1 MSGRKDVLEMSENS
15 VRGRICIRGPPLS
28 PTMRAASASNG
39 RGLSGTLREMMALF
53 LLLVILARTRGDE
66 GRAGGDGSRTP
77 SHCSL
82 CLSPFW
88 PSSLLFSSLSLCS
101 DSLSR
106 IKARQ
111 KVATTWMLP
120 PPPTKLFRQPARPL
134 LADSSPPSLS
144 MPCVTSSPHS

>member
-1 MSGRKDVLEMSENS
+1 MSEIS
-15 VRGRICIRGPPLS
+15 GRGRICIHGPPLS
-28 PTMRAASASNG
+28 PTRTASASNG

-88 PSSLLFSSLSLCS
+88 PSSLLFSSLSLFRFTLPDKS
-101 DSLSR
+101 QTKSGDDDKEAAAASR
-106 IKARQ
+106 
-111 KVATTWMLP
+111 P
-120 PPPTKLFRQPARPL
+120 PKLTFSPTNARPL
-134 LADSSPPSLS
+134 LADSSLPYPYGAL
-144 MPCVTSSPHS
+144 

>member
-1 MSGRKDVLEMSENS
+1 MGENLGRGKFVSFP
-15 VRGRICIRGPPLS
+15 GPPLPS
-28 PTMRAASASNG
+28 PTRAASASNG
-39 RGLSGTLREMMALF
+39 RGLSGTLREMMALPL
-53 LLLVILARTRGDE
+53 LLLVILAARTRGGE
-66 GRAGGDGSRTP
+66 GRREGRRRDGSRTP

-82 CLSPFW
+82 CLS
-88 PSSLLFSSLSLCS
+88 SLALFFSLCS